1 MQVVFVSHRQVV
13 CVSHIDIVQ
22 VVCVSHR
29 QLARC
34 HDVRHRQ
41 HARCRCETHSQL
53 ADMRH
58 RQLAVCVSHIDI
70 VYVVCVSH
78 HHNGKVVD
86 VRHRHVDVRH
96 TDNLH
101 DASVRERPLS
111 LDASFCLSLTLASC
125 KLSVCLTS
133 TGLPVKEPSKS

>member
-1 MQVVFVSHRQVV
+1 
-13 CVSHIDIVQ
+13 
-22 VVCVSHR
+22 
-29 QLARC
+29 
-34 HDVRHRQ
+34 
-41 HARCRCETHSQL
+41 
-53 ADMRH
+53 MRH

-70 VYVVCVSH
+70 MYVVCVSH
-78 HHNGKVVD
+78 HHIVQVVD

-111 LDASFCLSLTLASC
+111 LDARGLSQDEASFCLSLTLASC